1 MNAAGLQEALYDS
14 FQKGD
19 KDYTALVS
27 KMKQMGVDVVYVGSY
42 HTETGLLVKQARE
55 QGFNAQFVGEDALV
69 TDEFWK
75 IAGPAGEGLIMT
87 FAPDPIANPAA
98 KAVVEKFTKQGY
110 KPEGYTLYTYAA
122 FQVIEAGV
130 KAAKS
135 LDAKKV
141 AEQIHG
147 KTIDTVLGPLK
158 YDDKGDVSN
167 SEYVWYKWHDGKY
180 AQVKS

>member
-1 MNAAGLQEALYDS
+1 MPVSNWNGKFQGVGGGGFAGIISYGPMAGALLNGYA
-14 FQKGD
+14 
-19 KDYTALVS
+19 TAS
-27 KMKQMGVDVVYVGSY
+27 TD
-42 HTETGLLVKQARE
+42 TGHSSPGGEFAFGHLEKLIDFAWRSEHEMTVK
-55 QGFNAQFVGEDALV
+55 
-69 TDEFWK
+69 
-75 IAGPAGEGLIMT
+75 
-87 FAPDPIANPAA
+87 A

-122 FQVIEAGV
+122 FQVVAAGV

-180 AQVKS
+180 APIKS